1 MPRGPGKG
9 NTNNPSGKPKGIKN
23 KRTLEWE
30 QLGEFLTDKGA
41 KRAMTVLESLS
52 DEDYLDQY
60 GKLLNYF
67 KPRMAQSQ
75 IEHKGNAFESVNIT
89 IEKPKPDGHKG

>member
-1 MPRGPGKG
+1 MPFEKGKSG
-9 NTNNPSGKPKGIKN
+9 NKDGRPKGAKS

-41 KRAMTVLESLS
+41 KRAMEVLNNL
-52 DEDYLDQY
+52 DDADYLDQY

-67 KPRMAQSQ
+67 KPRMAQSK
-75 IEHKGNAFESVNIT
+75 IEHDGTLEIKRT
-89 IEKPKPDGHKG
+89 IIK

>member
-1 MPRGPGKG
+1 MPFEKGKSG
-9 NTNNPSGKPKGIKN
+9 NKDGRPKGAKS

-41 KRAMTVLESLS
+41 KRAMEVLNNL
-52 DEDYLDQY
+52 DDADYLDQY

-75 IEHKGNAFESVNIT
+75 IEHKGNAFDNVNIT
-89 IEKPKPDGHKG
+89 IEKPKSDGHKG